1 MPLMN
6 KSSHGGDIYT
16 FAKKLKTKPE
26 KIVDFSSNIN
36 QCSPSISLD
45 FNTLDVSKYADTNYS
60 KLKKSLAKKYQVKT
74 NQIALFNGASSAIQT
89 LIETQPHVTLYAPIY
104 SEYKRYAKDVELID
118 RFKNLYQEPQKDSF
132 VVFVNPSTPDGKYY
146 DMDELFEIWDRQN
159 NTVLIDESF
168 LDFTPNT
175 SAFRN
180 SNKVYILKS
189 LTKFYSCA
197 GVRVGIVL
205 SSKQNIKKLEL
216 KIPTWNISS
225 YDEAYILEALKD
237 KEFEKKTMK
246 KIIKDKER
254 LYKVLKSSKYI
265 KKIYESDANFFLV
278 KLKKIDAHTLQM
290 WCRYENI
297 LIRECENFDFL
308 DAKHV
313 RLAVRGKKDV
323 KKLEKVLL

>member
-1 MPLMN
+1 MN

-89 LIETQPHVTLYAPIY
+89 LIETQQHVTIYAPIY

-197 GVRVGIVL
+197 GVRVGAIF
-205 SSKQNIKKLEL
+205 SHKKNIKKLPSVL
-216 KIPTWNISS
+216 WNISALDS
-225 YDEAYILEALKD
+225 EFLKQRLVDEEFMKKSKELHKTQKEELKAILENSSLFDEIVESQTNFILTHTAKGEELFTHLL
-237 KEFEKKTMK
+237 EH
-246 KIIKDKER
+246 KI
-254 LYKVLKSSKYI
+254 
-265 KKIYESDANFFLV
+265 LV
-278 KLKKIDAHTLQM
+278 
-290 WCRYENI
+290 
-297 LIRECENFDFL
+297 RECQSFTYL
-308 DAKHV
+308 DKKWL
-313 RLAVRGKKDV
+313 RFAVKSKEDQQ
-323 KKLEKVLL
+323 KLEEALSAFS

>member
-1 MPLMN
+1 MN

-16 FAKKLKTKPE
+16 FAKKLKTESK
-26 KIVDFSSNIN
+26 KIIDFSSNIN
-36 QCSPSISLD
+36 QCKPNISLD
-45 FNTLDVSKYADTNYS
+45 FNTLDVSKYADTSY
-60 KLKKSLAKKYQVKT
+60 KTLKTALAKKYQVKP

-89 LIETQPHVTLYAPIY
+89 LIQNQPHVTIYAPAY
-104 SEYKRYAKDVELID
+104 SEYKRYANKVELID
-118 RFKNLYQEPQKDSF
+118 RFKNLYHMPQKDSF

-146 DMDELFEIWDRQN
+146 DMDELFEIWERQN

-175 SAFRN
+175 SAFKK
-180 SNKVYILKS
+180 SNKLYILKS
-189 LTKFYSCA
+189 LTKFYACA

-205 SSKQNIKKLEL
+205 SSKQNIKKINTSL
-216 KIPTWNISS
+216 PSWNISS

-237 KEFEKKTMK
+237 KNFEKETMK
-246 KIIKDKER
+246 KIIKDKKR
-254 LYKVLKSSKYI
+254 LYKVLKSSRYV
-265 KKIYESDANFFLV
+265 KKVYESDANFFLV
-278 KLKKIDAHTLQM
+278 KLKKIDAQTLQM

-313 RLAVRGKKDV
+313 RLSVRGKKDV
-323 KKLEKVLL
+323 KKLAKILL